1 MIEKEK
7 NLLQERFFK
16 GIMKTTY
23 IAMPQKSL
31 APVIS
36 CNGYNHENRQMGWK
50 FIFKLI
56 LCT

>member
-36 CNGYNHENRQMGWK
+36 RNGYNHENRQIG
-50 FIFKLI
+50 
-56 LCT
+56 